1 LKGKKKKRKKKV
13 EDTQG
18 EIQKNTLQ
26 ALGGV
31 AN

>member
-1 LKGKKKKRKKKV
+1 LKGKKKKKKV